1 MALFVGAM
9 EVSLYALGE
18 GILVTFVLLC
28 SVKVK
33 SEETCFGLQKK
44 QLDIFSEFRSS
55 GFGWLQIFWPVERF
69 RFDIPLSTF

>member
-18 GILVTFVLLC
+18 GILVTFVLLY
-28 SVKVK
+28 SVKAK

-44 QLDIFSEFRSS
+44 YT
-55 GFGWLQIFWPVERF
+55 VV
-69 RFDIPLSTF
+69 T

>member
-44 QLDIFSEFRSS
+44 YL
-55 GFGWLQIFWPVERF
+55 
-69 RFDIPLSTF
+69 

>member
-33 SEETCFGLQKK
+33 SEETSFGLQKK
-44 QLDIFSEFRSS
+44 
-55 GFGWLQIFWPVERF
+55 
-69 RFDIPLSTF
+69 